1 MIVSVSSPRQR
12 ALCPQC
18 VELIDGICAAPLLRP
33 GTLSKSVTHK
43 TWFIDGREESPSG
56 ASQSF
61 YAATNTTETGQIR
74 GLVKLHELTGNNLAW
89 KKLFTE
95 AIALAKDGFVVNQ
108 RFIDDLELYRNEI
121 ERNRELRLLFRPGQL
136 EVGSMLKQSKMA
148 QTLTKLASDA
158 RQDYFYQK
166 EFATEWHREL
176 SDIGSLIKL
185 TDILNYEARKLP
197 TLNITLEDE
206 LMLVTAPPP
215 TTGAITAAICGI
227 VKQKYSDH
235 PPNDDASF
243 YHVLTEAFKF
253 GFGRRSVFGDYDFTD
268 AENLADMMDP
278 EYLKVLADRIRDNG
292 VLPSYSEYYLHH
304 DKAPP
309 EQHYAIK
316 SLSGGAVP
324 IIIWAPNGDVVAL
337 ITSLNSMLGSQI
349 ISEKYGIIYNNVM
362 NDFDLSQQPNVW
374 GFPGSLSSN
383 ILAPS
388 RRPVTSLAPAFV
400 FHKGALV
407 AIAAGVGGGFAITG
421 IAQVVLRN
429 LMFSRSPKDAIDWYR
444 IHHQLM
450 PNTLFIEDRMDIG
463 QQAYLRFRS
472 HDVQS
477 LPHWGGTVVAVT
489 QKDGRIYATYDFRD
503 NSLSDT
509 IVGE

>member
-1 MIVSVSSPRQR
+1 M
-12 ALCPQC
+12 
-18 VELIDGICAAPLLRP
+18 
-33 GTLSKSVTHK
+33 T
-43 TWFIDGREESPSG
+43 
-56 ASQSF
+56 
-61 YAATNTTETGQIR
+61 
-74 GLVKLHELTGNNLAW
+74 
-89 KKLFTE
+89 
-95 AIALAKDGFVVNQ
+95 
-108 RFIDDLELYRNEI
+108 
-121 ERNRELRLLFRPGQL
+121 
-136 EVGSMLKQSKMA
+136 
-148 QTLTKLASDA
+148 
-158 RQDYFYQK
+158 
-166 EFATEWHREL
+166 
-176 SDIGSLIKL
+176 
-185 TDILNYEARKLP
+185 
-197 TLNITLEDE
+197 
-206 LMLVTAPPP
+206 
-215 TTGAITAAICGI
+215 
-227 VKQKYSDH
+227 
-235 PPNDDASF
+235 
-243 YHVLTEAFKF
+243 
-253 GFGRRSVFGDYDFTD
+253 
-268 AENLADMMDP
+268 DP

-309 EQHYAIK
+309 EQHYTIK

-337 ITSLNSMLGSQI
+337 VTSLNSMLGSQI

-421 IAQVVLRN
+421 VAQVLLRN

-450 PNTLFIEDRMDIG
+450 PNTLFIEDRMDIVSTANLHCWHVVAILWGGSGACMANIFG

-477 LPHWGGTVVAVT
+477 LPHWAGTVVAVT
-489 QKDGRIYATYDFRD
+489 QKGGRIYATYDFHD

-509 IVGE
+509 IVGEWCVCPSWTKLKD